1 MRVPVAQTLG
11 AVFSVDD
18 LTGFEITKA
27 IELPEPY
34 GIIALWGLVLPAI
47 FIFANAI
54 TQLAFKD
61 ALILKVTPPAGPCG
75 WAQSCTRSRGRA
87 VSPLGDMLTAACC
100 S

>member
-1 MRVPVAQTLG
+1 MCAAVAQTLG
-11 AVFSVDD
+11 ALFSVDD
-18 LTGFEITKA
+18 LTGFEITKV

-61 ALILKVTPPAGPCG
+61 ALILKVILKIAVSPAGP
-75 WAQSCTRSRGRA
+75 RR
-87 VSPLGDMLTAACC
+87 AACFALC
-100 S
+100 SPGLQGPTC